1 MAQGVSFPL
10 YIGIGAK
17 LRTVYTYKIIILYYI
32 ILLLY
37 TSRSV
42 YVVENTRVISLSV
55 FFLAAETWV

>member
-17 LRTVYTYKIIILYYI
+17 LRTVYTYIILYYI

-42 YVVENTRVISLSV
+42 YVVTNPDDGEADGTTVIRI
-55 FFLAAETWV
+55 